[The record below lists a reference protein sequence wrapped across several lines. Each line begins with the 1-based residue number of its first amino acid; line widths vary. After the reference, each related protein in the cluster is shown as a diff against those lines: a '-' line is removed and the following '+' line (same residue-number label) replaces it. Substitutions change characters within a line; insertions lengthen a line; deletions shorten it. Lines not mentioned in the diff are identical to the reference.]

1 MLVFE
6 FIYKSSHTH
15 ITKWTEP
22 GMIRFMW
29 VDAFF
34 LMSHQRL
41 ALFSH
46 MFFYIRRTDWASLN
60 RSHRAHDVTEYFH
73 CCWWLWAMFW
83 WWGGSKY
90 GCERLRGLYSCAA
103 CLMSIEI
110 DHFNQ
115 HKCNTFFFFS
125 IEFEVKVKLSNAIRN
140 ITTRKNTNTQTQT
153 NMLCAGETTKC

>member
-6 FIYKSSHTH
+6 FIYKPSHTH

-34 LMSHQRL
+34 WCHTRDWHYFLIC
-41 ALFSH
+41 FSI
-46 MFFYIRRTDWASLN
+46 YVGL
-60 RSHRAHDVTEYFH
+60 TEHHSTEAIVLTMWQSIFTVVDD
-73 CCWWLWAMFW
+73 
-83 WWGGSKY
+83 
-90 GCERLRGLYSCAA
+90 CERCSDDEVAVSMDVSVWGDLYSCAA